1 MARKSDSARLRPDE
15 VSEARDARTREGQ
28 ARRIVLRGRSVEY
41 RLFRARRRSIGME
54 VHLEGL
60 TVRAP
65 RWVTMRDI
73 EAALTERAAWIVRA
87 LDEWRARRRHVM
99 PREWKSGAPILYR
112 GRELALE
119 LFPSRH
125 ATIEADLFH
134 LTVRHPAA
142 ATEPAAVAETVTHW
156 LKEQALALVAARVP
170 AYAARVGHADPDVR
184 LSNAKCEWGSCNASG
199 VIRLNWRL
207 VQLPP
212 ALADYVVAHEVAHIV
227 ELNHSA
233 RFWALVEALLPGHAG
248 LKRQLDD
255 WTALLCA

>member
-1 MARKSDSARLRPDE
+1 VKASVDFALLRPDGDPA
-15 VSEARDARTREGQ
+15 SPPRTRDGQ
-28 ARRIVLRGRSVEY
+28 PRRIVLRGRTVEY
-41 RLFRARRRSIGME
+41 RLIRARRRSIGME
-54 VHLEGL
+54 VHLDGL

-65 RWVTMRDI
+65 RWVTLRDI
-73 EAALTERAAWIVRA
+73 EAALLERAAWLVRA
-87 LDEWRARRRHVM
+87 LEEWHARRRPVM
-99 PREWKSGAPILYR
+99 PREWKTGAPILYR

-125 ATIEADLFH
+125 ASIEPDLFH
-134 LTVRHPAA
+134 LTVRHPVTTE
-142 ATEPAAVAETVTHW
+142 ATLIAEAVTQW
-156 LKEQALALVAARVP
+156 LKDQAMALVGSRVP
-170 AYAARVGHADPDVR
+170 AYAARVGRPDPDVR
-184 LSNAKCEWGSCNASG
+184 LSNARNEWGSCNARG

-233 RFWALVEALLPGHAG
+233 RFWAVVEALLPGHVQ